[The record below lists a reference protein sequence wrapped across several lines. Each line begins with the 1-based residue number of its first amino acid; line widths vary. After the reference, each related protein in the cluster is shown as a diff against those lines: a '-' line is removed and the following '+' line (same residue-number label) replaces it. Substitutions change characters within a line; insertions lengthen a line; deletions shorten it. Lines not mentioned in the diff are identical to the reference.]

1 MYRKKLNAF
10 TIPEL
15 LVAMLVSA
23 IVLIAVL
30 YGFQLVGGLL
40 ITSQK
45 RSVASTNCAILC
57 SALSTDVARADSI
70 LHHGDTLLV
79 YSDSLRVRYYTDS
92 SRIIRDQPPRL
103 DTLGTS
109 VAITNVTVHP
119 QVERFV
125 TAITL
130 AISINGRPSTYTFEK
145 QYDSALLFE
154 AHTSTIEKKWESK
167 YRK

>member
-1 MYRKKLNAF
+1 MYRNKLNAF

-30 YGFQLVGGLL
+30 YGFQLVSGLL
-40 ITSQK
+40 VSTQK
-45 RSVASTNCAILC
+45 RSMATTNGAILY
-57 SALSTDVARADSI
+57 SSLNNDVARADSI
-70 LHHGDTLLV
+70 LRRGDTLLF
-79 YSDSLRVRYYTDS
+79 YSHTLRVRYYTDS
-92 SRIIRDQPPRL
+92 SRIIRSQPPRL
-103 DTLGTS
+103 DTLGT
-109 VAITNVTVHP
+109 NVTINSVTFHP
-119 QVERFV
+119 EVDRFV

-145 QYDSALLFE
+145 QYDTALLFE